1 MKNRYLIY
9 VALLIL
15 TLSITLGV
23 TYSYL
28 AAKINNRESSSTIKV
43 ESGQLS
49 ITYENNS
56 SNIILNNII
65 PGDSVTKQFTLT
77 GINNTKP
84 NAITTN
90 TDLKY
95 KIGIAIDNN
104 TFSEGALTYAL
115 TKDSTSS
122 SNGKLAND
130 ATGTINSSGIQYIG
144 KGYFVSGANN
154 DKHIYNLTISFPDT
168 NEDQSIDQGASFACH
183 VTVKDNYVP
192 QPKSFAEDT
201 WETIA
206 YNTSSNVY
214 NVGDTKQVLIGNNS
228 YTVRIANKSTPSECD
243 GTNFS
248 QTACG
253 FVVEFAEV
261 LFKRNINPSG
271 THNGT
276 QFKYGWNVGGWPASD
291 MRNNYVNGDF
301 FNKLPNDLQKVIID
315 TKVISGHGNT
325 SGETNFTSTDKIY
338 LLSPHEVYEDGTSN
352 KVSTS
357 DTAYSQTRQL
367 DYYKSKGVTTTN
379 YSSATKKF
387 GTETSRW
394 WLRSAR
400 KDTNVYFISATED
413 GKWGSNGAS
422 GNYGFSPAFRIGVKE
437 NTVTPTSF
445 AEDSWET
452 IAAKVKVNP
461 AAYAVGSTKKLKVYD
476 NPNGETTNGT
486 YKEYTVRVA
495 NNTTPAECNNGAFS
509 QSACGFVV
517 EFVDIVERRRMNS
530 TYTNVGGWPDTE
542 IRTYA
547 NGEFFNKLPSEL
559 QNVIMDTKV
568 ISGHGSEDTSN
579 LISTDKI
586 YLLSSHEIWSN
597 KVTHNSNDADTAY
610 SQTRQLDYY
619 SSKGVTTD
627 SYSGAIKQ
635 YNSSNDWWW
644 LRTATYFYS
653 VDFLAVYSDGA
664 WRSGSANNSTRGFA
678 PAFRIGE
685 NVNNV

>member
-56 SNIILNNII
+56 GNIILNNII

-95 KIGIAIDNN
+95 KIGIVIDNN

-115 TKDSTSS
+115 TKDSSSS

-144 KGYFVSGANN
+144 KGYFVSGADN

-192 QPKSFAEDT
+192 KPKSFAEDS

-206 YNTSSNVY
+206 ENTSSNVY
-214 NVGDTKQVLIGNNS
+214 NVGDTKQVLIGNKP
-228 YTVRIANKSTPSECD
+228 YTVRIANKSTPSDCTRED
-243 GTNFS
+243 FS

-253 FVVEFAEV
+253 FVVEFVDIVE
-261 LFKRNINPSG
+261 KRNMNPSG
-271 THNGT
+271 TYKGI
-276 QFKYGWNVGGWPASD
+276 QYDYGWNVDGWPATT
-291 MRNNYVNGDF
+291 MRTYANRDF
-301 FNKLPNDLQKVIID
+301 FNKLPSDLQSVIKD
-315 TKVISGHGNT
+315 TKVISGHGSDDT
-325 SGETNFTSTDKIY
+325 ANFISTDKIY
-338 LLSPHEVYEDGTSN
+338 LLSTHEVWEDVSSN
-352 KVSTS
+352 NLLKTH
-357 DTAYSQTRQL
+357 DTAYNNTRQL
-367 DYYKSKGVTTTN
+367 DYYANLGVTTNDNSGAIKQYNSSN
-379 YSSATKKF
+379 YN
-387 GTETSRW
+387 W
-394 WLRSAR
+394 WLRTAGSGANIYFWGVIDNGLSGDYFAR
-400 KDTNVYFISATED
+400 STN
-413 GKWGSNGAS
+413 
-422 GNYGFSPAFRIGVKE
+422 GFAPAFRIGENV
-437 NTVTPTSF
+437 NTVTPKSF
-445 AEDSWET
+445 AEDTWET
-452 IAAKVKVNP
+452 IAATVKVNP

-495 NNTTPAECNNGAFS
+495 NNTTPEECTTREDFS
-509 QSACGFVV
+509 QTACGFVV
-517 EFVDIVERRRMNS
+517 EFVDIIEKRQMNS
-530 TYTNVGGWPDTE
+530 TNTNVGGWKDSAM
-542 IRTYA
+542 RTYA
-547 NGEFFNKLPSEL
+547 NGEFFDKLPSDL
-559 QNVIMDTKV
+559 QAAITETKV
-568 ISGHGSEDTSN
+568 ISGHGSSESEN
-579 LISTDKI
+579 LTTNDKI
-586 YLLSSHEIWSN
+586 YLLAAKEINITNASDSAKDLTRVLDHYVN
-597 KVTHNSNDADTAY
+597 KVNSDRIKKYNNSN
-610 SQTRQLDYY
+610 S
-619 SSKGVTTD
+619 
-627 SYSGAIKQ
+627 I
-635 YNSSNDWWW
+635 WW
-644 LRTATYFYS
+644 LRNAANAVQAVQYPFGVISAAGGYS
-653 VDFLAVYSDGA
+653 IGIPTTT
-664 WRSGSANNSTRGFA
+664 NGFV
-678 PAFRIGE
+678 PVFRI
-685 NVNNV
+685 